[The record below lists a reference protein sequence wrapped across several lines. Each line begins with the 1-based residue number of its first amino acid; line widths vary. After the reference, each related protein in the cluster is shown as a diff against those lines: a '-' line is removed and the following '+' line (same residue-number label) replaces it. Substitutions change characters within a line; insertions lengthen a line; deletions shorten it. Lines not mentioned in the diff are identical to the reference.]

1 MVVRNDVL
9 PLVIEALTKEM
20 PAPCLCPDITGKRE
34 TERRKRYTNLKPP
47 ENVMINTLS
56 IASDLSEAGIER
68 SHAEA
73 IAHAIGTLPEDVA
86 TKDFVRAEISA
97 VRTEMSALEARLV
110 RWIVGTVFAASGLLF
125 AALRFIP

>member
-1 MVVRNDVL
+1 
-9 PLVIEALTKEM
+9 
-20 PAPCLCPDITGKRE
+20 
-34 TERRKRYTNLKPP
+34 
-47 ENVMINTLS
+47 MINTLS
-56 IASDLSEAGIER
+56 IASDLSKAGIEK

-73 IAHAIGTLPEDVA
+73 IANAIGTSQEDLA

-97 VRTEMSALEARLV
+97 VRAEISSVRAEISSVRGEMSALETRLV